1 MISYNGIWLELSDIE
16 RITAEN
22 NGLPYFGAKFTV
34 MAVMKNNDRFLMDYA
49 KSYSEAIEK
58 AIDLQKQIDYLK
70 VKEHDEEKQVRA

>member
-1 MISYNGIWLELSDIE
+1 MISYNGVWLELSNIE

-22 NGLPYFGAKFTV
+22 SGLPYFGTKFTV

-58 AIDLQKQIDYLK
+58 ALDLQKQIDYLK
-70 VKEHDEEKQVRA
+70 EHEEEEEEQVHA

>member
-1 MISYNGIWLELSDIE
+1 MISYNGVWLELKDIE

-22 NGLPYFGAKFTV
+22 SGLPYFGTKFAV
-34 MAVMKNNDRFLMDYA
+34 MAVMKNDDRFLMDYA

-70 VKEHDEEKQVRA
+70 DHEEEQDHA

>member
-1 MISYNGIWLELSDIE
+1 MISYNGKWLELKDIE

-22 NGLPYFGAKFTV
+22 SGLPYFGTKFAV
-34 MAVMKNNDRFLMDYA
+34 MAVMKNNDRFLMDYT

-70 VKEHDEEKQVRA
+70 EHEEEEQDHS

>member
-1 MISYNGIWLELSDIE
+1 MISYNGVWLELSDIE

-22 NGLPYFGAKFTV
+22 SGLPYFGTKFTV

-58 AIDLQKQIDYLK
+58 AIELQKEVDYLK
-70 VKEHDEEKQVRA
+70 EHEEEEQDHA

>member
-1 MISYNGIWLELSDIE
+1 MISYNGVWLELKDIE

-22 NGLPYFGAKFTV
+22 SGLPYFGTKFAV

-49 KSYSEAIEK
+49 SSYSEAIEK

-70 VKEHDEEKQVRA
+70 EHEEEEQDHA

>member
-1 MISYNGIWLELSDIE
+1 MISYNGVWLDLNDIE

-22 NGLPYFGAKFTV
+22 SGLPYFGTKFAV
-34 MAVMKNNDRFLMDYA
+34 MAVMKNDDRFLMDYA

-70 VKEHDEEKQVRA
+70 DHEEEQDHA

>member
-1 MISYNGIWLELSDIE
+1 MISYNGVWLELSDIE

-22 NGLPYFGAKFTV
+22 SGLPYFGTKFTV

-58 AIDLQKQIDYLK
+58 AINLQKEVDYLK
-70 VKEHDEEKQVRA
+70 EHEEEEQDHA

>member
-22 NGLPYFGAKFTV
+22 SGLPYFGTKFAV

-58 AIDLQKQIDYLK
+58 AINLQKEVDYLK
-70 VKEHDEEKQVRA
+70 EHEEEEQVHA

>member
-1 MISYNGIWLELSDIE
+1 MISYNGVWLDLKDIE

-22 NGLPYFGAKFTV
+22 SGLPYFGTKFMV

-58 AIDLQKQIDYLK
+58 AIELQKQIDYLK
-70 VKEHDEEKQVRA
+70 QKELEENA

>member
-1 MISYNGIWLELSDIE
+1 MISYNGVWLELNNIE

-22 NGLPYFGAKFTV
+22 SGLPYFGTKFAV

-58 AIDLQKQIDYLK
+58 AINLQKEVDYLK
-70 VKEHDEEKQVRA
+70 EHEEEEQDHA

>member
-1 MISYNGIWLELSDIE
+1 MISYNGVWLELNDIE

-22 NGLPYFGAKFTV
+22 SGLPYFGTKFTV

-58 AIDLQKQIDYLK
+58 AINLQKEINYLK
-70 VKEHDEEKQVRA
+70 KQEEEEKQNNA

>member
-1 MISYNGIWLELSDIE
+1 MISYNGVWLELKDIE

-22 NGLPYFGAKFTV
+22 SGLPYFGTKFAV

-58 AIDLQKQIDYLK
+58 ALDLQKQIDYLK
-70 VKEHDEEKQVRA
+70 EHEEEEQVHA

>member
-1 MISYNGIWLELSDIE
+1 MISYNGVWLDLNDIE

-22 NGLPYFGAKFTV
+22 SGLPYFGTKFAV

-70 VKEHDEEKQVRA
+70 DHEEEQVHA